1 MSATQSDTRLADCR
15 ASAAS
20 RQHGLLEVQI
30 VSSTTHCSIYK
41 READDNIRNILSV
54 KGICLCRSAFD
65 PVPSHYKKL

>member
-1 MSATQSDTRLADCR
+1 M
-15 ASAAS
+15 
-20 RQHGLLEVQI
+20 QI

-54 KGICLCRSAFD
+54 KGISLCRSAFD